1 MPETI
6 HDPVCGR
13 EIDPDTAAASW
24 MYETTIYYFCSQEC
38 REKFEATPHAYIKSG
53 GASPAPKEIHHG
65 AH

>member
-1 MPETI
+1 MPETT

-38 REKFEATPHAYIKSG
+38 LEDFQEDPDPYLA
-53 GASPAPKEIHHG
+53 
-65 AH
+65 